1 MNRRKIKYN
10 YERLIDIY
18 GAKSDENEPLFNIE
32 SPESYPVF
40 EDSSANFI
48 TDYLSDYANFDFYTV
63 RMYGERIAK
72 FISHDDLEILEEF
85 DKIINSILSIHL
97 PEWARLYYALDLKYN
112 PIYNVDGVTTYVY
125 GQKEREEDIKQRK
138 RSEKF
143 PEALTTNTEY
153 DVAFDSA
160 TEKESGKTTSS
171 TALHTN
177 EFTDDA
183 HKDVFTD
190 KTHTDTETRKGN
202 IGVTMTQQ
210 MLEAEFELRKK
221 SFFNTMIKTFIEEA
235 GFMYA

>member
-1 MNRRKIKYN
+1 MNRRKINYN

-32 SPESYPVF
+32 SPENYPVF

-72 FISHDDLEILEEF
+72 FVSFDDLEILEEF

-112 PIYNVDGVTTYVY
+112 PIYNVDGVTTFNF
-125 GQKEREEDIKQRK
+125 GERHREEDIKQRK

-153 DVAFDSA
+153 NVAFDSA

-177 EFTDDA
+177 EFTDDP
-183 HKDVFTD
+183 HKDEFNED
-190 KTHTDTETRKGN
+190 EYENTETRKGN

>member
-1 MNRRKIKYN
+1 MNRTKINYN

-18 GAKSDENEPLFNIE
+18 GAKTESEDPLFNIT
-32 SPESYPVF
+32 SPENYPTF
-40 EDSSANFI
+40 EDSTANFI
-48 TDYLSDYANFDFYTV
+48 DDYLMDFTDFDFYAV
-63 RMYGERIAK
+63 RMYGERIAR
-72 FISHDDLEILEEF
+72 FLSREDEEIIEEF

-97 PEWARLYYALDLKYN
+97 LEWARLYYALDLKYN

-125 GQKEREEDIKQRK
+125 GEKEREEDIKQRK

-143 PEALTTNTEY
+143 PQAVTTNTEY

-171 TALHTN
+171 TELHTN

-190 KTHTDTETRKGN
+190 KTHTDTETRQGN

>member
-1 MNRRKIKYN
+1 MNRRKINYN

-40 EDSSANFI
+40 KDSSANFI

-160 TEKESGKTTSS
+160 MEKESGKTTSS

>member
-1 MNRRKIKYN
+1 MNRRKINYN

-18 GAKSDENEPLFNIE
+18 GAKSDEGEPLFNIE
-32 SPESYPVF
+32 SPENYPVF
-40 EDSSANFI
+40 EDSNANFI
-48 TDYLSDYANFDFYTV
+48 TDYLANFANFDFFTA

-72 FISHDDLEILEEF
+72 FVSFDDLEILEEF

-177 EFTDDA
+177 EYTDDA

-221 SFFNTMIKTFIEEA
+221 SFFNTMIKTFVEEA

>member
-1 MNRRKIKYN
+1 MKRRKINYN
-10 YERLIDIY
+10 YERLIDIH
-18 GAKSDENEPLFNIE
+18 GAKLDENEPLFNIE
-32 SPESYPVF
+32 SPENYPVF
-40 EDSSANFI
+40 EDSTANFI
-48 TDYLSDYANFDFYTV
+48 TDYLSNYSNFDFYTV

-72 FISHDDLEILEEF
+72 FLSFDDSEILEEF
-85 DKIINSILSIHL
+85 DKIINSILSVHL
-97 PEWARLYYALDLKYN
+97 SEWARLYYALDLKYN

-125 GQKEREEDIKQRK
+125 GEKEREEDIKQRK

-143 PEALTTNTEY
+143 PQAVTTNTEY

-171 TALHTN
+171 TELHTN

>member
-1 MNRRKIKYN
+1 MNRRKINYN

-18 GAKSDENEPLFNIE
+18 GAKTDENEPLFNIE
-32 SPESYPVF
+32 SPENYPVF
-40 EDSSANFI
+40 EDSTANFI
-48 TDYLSDYANFDFYTV
+48 TDYLANFANFDFFTV

-72 FISHDDLEILEEF
+72 FVSFDDLEILEEF

-112 PIYNVDGVTTYVY
+112 PIYNVDGVTTYNYADKV
-125 GQKEREEDIKQRK
+125 REEDIKQRK

-183 HKDVFTD
+183 HKDIFTD
-190 KTHTDTETRKGN
+190 KAHEDTETRKGN